1 MVILFHVV
9 KSASCHAKIFYSMLL
24 DKENIRVGIDIPEDA
39 GFELVEAD
47 EPATASIYLIPK
59 WLSLRSVSSN

>member
-1 MVILFHVV
+1 
-9 KSASCHAKIFYSMLL
+9 MLL